1 MLMVP
6 PAEMNPMG
14 CSLARFYATKS
25 RYLRLTPREF
35 LLSPLVVFVRS
46 HRMLLLALSDT
57 ATISIVG
64 ILVSGVVGPGFAA
77 HWARRRQ
84 RDDHR
89 RDHAEKEHDD
99 LTALLDSAAAMLA
112 GGVTRLR
119 KARSGEGS
127 GLEAWASE
135 VHATYERL
143 LLRVAVDDPVA
154 ISYKEAR
161 DRLTDLADVFAAEG
175 EGEGV
180 DAATATFE
188 EARTAY
194 LGRARTCLASKAPVR

>member
-1 MLMVP
+1 MLP
-6 PAEMNPMG
+6 
-14 CSLARFYATKS
+14 
-25 RYLRLTPREF
+25 
-35 LLSPLVVFVRS
+35 
-46 HRMLLLALSDT
+46 LALSDT

-77 HWARRRQ
+77 HWTRRRQ

-99 LTALLDSAAAMLA
+99 LTALLDSSAAILA
-112 GGVTRLR
+112 AGVTRLR
-119 KARSGEGS
+119 KARSGDGS
-127 GLEAWASE
+127 GLDAWASE

-154 ISYKEAR
+154 TSYKEAR
-161 DRLTDLADVFAAEG
+161 DRLTDLADAVVAEG
-175 EGEGV
+175 VDE
-180 DAATATFE
+180 DAATAAFE

-194 LGRARTCLASKAPVR
+194 LDRARACLASKAPAR